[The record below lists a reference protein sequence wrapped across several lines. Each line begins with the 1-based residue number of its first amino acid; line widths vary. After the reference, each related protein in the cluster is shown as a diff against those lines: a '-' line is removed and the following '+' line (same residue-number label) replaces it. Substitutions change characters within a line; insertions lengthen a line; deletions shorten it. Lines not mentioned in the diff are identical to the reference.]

1 MANHKDIE
9 NAQNNGQEEDF
20 KARRRLLKA
29 SAAIPLI
36 GTLSPGAALAQAST
50 QCDANGTNFEPVVAA
65 DDKALRVLAQ
75 YWEAKHNNRGNDLG
89 NDLYEVNQRYYD
101 ALTGDEVFPEPKR
114 GGNGLHGYKHKGQRY
129 VLCYVDVEKDPATGK
144 IMSQRPQITGFF
156 PQRNTFGTAMSD
168 SCWDSIGG
176 GLQSMVYDQANG

>member
-1 MANHKDIE
+1 LTDHKDIE
-9 NAQNNGQEEDF
+9 NARNNGQEEDF

-50 QCDANGTNFEPVVAA
+50 QCDANVTNFESVVAA
-65 DDKALRVLAQ
+65 DDKALRVQAE
-75 YWEAKHNNRGNDLG
+75 YWQSKRDNNA

-101 ALTGDEVFPEPKR
+101 ALTGREVFPRPKNNGTGLR
-114 GGNGLHGYKHKGQRY
+114 GYEHKGQRY
-129 VLCYVDVEKDPATGK
+129 VLCYVDVEKDPQTGQ
-144 IMSQRPQITGFF
+144 IISERPQITGFF

-176 GLQSMVYDQANG
+176 GLQSIVYDQANG